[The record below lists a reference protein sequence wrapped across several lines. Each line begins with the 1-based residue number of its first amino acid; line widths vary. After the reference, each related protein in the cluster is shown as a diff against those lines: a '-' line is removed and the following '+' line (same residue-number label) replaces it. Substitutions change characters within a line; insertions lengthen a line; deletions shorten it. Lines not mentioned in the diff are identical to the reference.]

1 MERPPKQRLLFSR
14 NMKRKDREILNAKV
28 KNFQK
33 QLIALFGV
41 DIELTCKVIRHDR
54 RRKTDTDYS
63 EIIKAVFQAINTVT
77 KATEWDLKSDQ
88 KSAVICDI
96 RAIAI
101 HMVRVNTQMTGEQI
115 AGLFNRVHSGIT
127 LYCNKYRDLYK
138 YDMDFR
144 ETARQVQDEFKRI
157 TNQPCKQN

>member
-1 MERPPKQRLLFSR
+1 
-14 NMKRKDREILNAKV
+14 MKRKDREILNTKV

-41 DIELTCKVIRHDR
+41 DIELTCRVLRPER

-63 EIIKAVFQAINTVT
+63 EVIKAVFKAIYTVT
-77 KATEWDLKSDQ
+77 KATDWDLKSDQ
-88 KSAVICDI
+88 KSARICDI

-101 HMVRVNTQMTGEQI
+101 HMVRVNTQMIGVQI
-115 AGLFNRVHSGIT
+115 AEIFNRHHSAVT
-127 LYCNKYRDLYK
+127 LYCNTYKNLYK

-144 ETARQVQDEFKRI
+144 ETARLVQDEFKRI
-157 TNQPCKQN
+157 TNE